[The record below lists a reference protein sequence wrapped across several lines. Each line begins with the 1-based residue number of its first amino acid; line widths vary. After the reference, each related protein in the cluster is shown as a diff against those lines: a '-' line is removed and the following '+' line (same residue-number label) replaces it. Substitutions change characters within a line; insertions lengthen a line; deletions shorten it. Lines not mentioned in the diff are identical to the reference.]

1 MYITHFQWS
10 NNNLSTLIDDLN
22 VNSVNFEKKFQIS
35 FLNVY
40 SGILSSTRGFI
51 AVKTD
56 TDEGS
61 NIVTIRNTSIRIN
74 MGWNLQVDQYIFF
87 LVIGR

>member
-1 MYITHFQWS
+1 MIE
-10 NNNLSTLIDDLN
+10 DLN
-22 VNSVNFEKKFQIS
+22 VNSVQFEKKFQIS

-56 TDEGS
+56 TDEGC
-61 NIVTIRNTSIRIN
+61 NISALRNTFIRIN
-74 MGWNLQVDQYIFF
+74 MAWNLQADQYIFF

>member
-1 MYITHFQWS
+1 MQ
-10 NNNLSTLIDDLN
+10 
-22 VNSVNFEKKFQIS
+22 FEKKFQIS

-51 AVKTD
+51 GLKTD
-56 TDEGS
+56 VDEGC
-61 NIVTIRNTSIRIN
+61 NISALRNTLIRIN
-74 MGWNLQVDQYIFF
+74 MAWDRQVDQYIFF